1 VVAVIVVAARVVAAV
16 TVVVAAVAVVVVIV
30 EVAVVE
36 IEIED
41 PAQAVQETD
50 VIKIVFL
57 ILISPDLPGFV
68 IYNCRR

>member
-1 VVAVIVVAARVVAAV
+1 VVAAAA
-16 TVVVAAVAVVVVIV
+16 AVVVIV
-30 EVAVVE
+30 AAEVVE

-50 VIKIVFL
+50 VIKIKIFL
-57 ILISPDLPGFV
+57 ILISPDIPGFV